1 MNVRGFKS
9 KRISINRIV
18 RKVKRSI
25 VALNE
30 TQVLGRSKMELEPFT
45 CWSRNRTHKGGG
57 GVSTAVA
64 PHLAHSAVAA
74 GQGEGEDEWL
84 VTRVEAF
91 SPALCVINCYGEQ
104 RGVNKEVMEEKWRR
118 LRKVME
124 EVRTRG
130 EHCALVGDPN
140 RLVSCDEWGVEGNQS
155 WGVPGGQD
163 VEGAPDD
170 EGVGAG
176 ELPEGGGADAE
187 AGEEAGQHGG
197 VGGEAAI
204 GGDDGEVGV
213 EGVVAVLP
221 QGPGQVRPLVHDTL

>member
-1 MNVRGFKS
+1 M
-9 KRISINRIV
+9 
-18 RKVKRSI
+18 
-25 VALNE
+25 
-30 TQVLGRSKMELEPFT
+30 
-45 CWSRNRTHKGGG
+45 
-57 GVSTAVA
+57 
-64 PHLAHSAVAA
+64 
-74 GQGEGEDEWL
+74 
-84 VTRVEAF
+84 
-91 SPALCVINCYGEQ
+91 
-104 RGVNKEVMEEKWRR
+104 
-118 LRKVME
+118 ME

-197 VGGEAAI
+197 VGGEATIDFISKTMKA
-204 GGDDGEVGV
+204 
-213 EGVVAVLP
+213 
-221 QGPGQVRPLVHDTL
+221 